1 MKPYFMDITAK
12 IIAEVRNRTCIDT
25 IDTEV
30 LEEILQY
37 ELNEYYYELDE
48 YYINDFY
55 NEVSRAHRT
64 GYDEGNS
71 EGYSEG
77 HSEGHY
83 EGYIAGKSSSEGDVA
98 NAYDDGYSLGYDDGY
113 SLGYDDGHSKGH
125 SGV

>member
-12 IIAEVRNRTCIDT
+12 IIAEVRARTCIDI

-48 YYINDFY
+48 YYINDVY

-64 GYDEGNS
+64 S
-71 EGYSEG
+71 
-77 HSEGHY
+77 
-83 EGYIAGKSSSEGDVA
+83 
-98 NAYDDGYSLGYDDGY
+98 YDDGYDTGYDDGY
-113 SLGYDDGHSKGH
+113 TAGYESSLGEAVERAYYEGYDEGYYEGYDEGRSEVEHE
-125 SGV
+125 

>member
-12 IIAEVRNRTCIDT
+12 IIAEVRARTCIDI

-48 YYINDFY
+48 YYINDVY

-64 GYDEGNS
+64 SYDGGYDAGYTAGKSSSDGDVDKAYDAGYELGYYEGRS

-77 HSEGHY
+77 YSEV
-83 EGYIAGKSSSEGDVA
+83 K
-98 NAYDDGYSLGYDDGY
+98 L
-113 SLGYDDGHSKGH
+113 
-125 SGV
+125 

>member
-64 GYDEGNS
+64 GYDEG
-71 EGYSEG
+71 
-77 HSEGHY
+77 HY

>member
-12 IIAEVRNRTCIDT
+12 IIAEIRSRACVDK

-48 YYINDFY
+48 YYTNDVY

-64 GYDEGNS
+64 GYDEGKS

-77 HSEGHY
+77 Y
-83 EGYIAGKSSSEGDVA
+83 FA
-98 NAYDDGYSLGYDDGY
+98 GYS
-113 SLGYDDGHSKGH
+113 DGHSKGH
-125 SGV
+125 SEV